1 NVRAGSTTVQRDVNV
16 QNNVRGSEAVEHT
29 VRAGATTVQR
39 DVNVQNNV
47 RGSSEVNADVRA
59 GSTTVQRD
67 VNVQDNVVE
76 RTKSGLRQRGS
87 KQNRTDQ
94 LRRR

>member
-1 NVRAGSTTVQRDVNV
+1 
-16 QNNVRGSEAVEHT
+16 
-29 VRAGATTVQR
+29 RAGATTVQR

-47 RGSSEVNADVRA
+47 RGSEAVDHTVRA

-67 VNVQDNVVE
+67 VNVQENVVE

-87 KQNRTDQ
+87 KHNRTDQ
-94 LRRR
+94 LRRK

>member
-1 NVRAGSTTVQRDVNV
+1 TVQRDVNV
-16 QNNVRGSEAVEHT
+16 QNNVRGSEAVDHT

-47 RGSSEVNADVRA
+47 RGSEAVENTVRA
-59 GSTTVQRD
+59 SSTTVQRD
-67 VNVQDNVVE
+67 VNVQGNVVE
-76 RTKSGLRQRGS
+76 RTRSGLRQRGS

-94 LRRR
+94 LRRK

>member
-1 NVRAGSTTVQRDVNV
+1 KAGSTTVQRDVNV
-16 QNNVRGSEAVEHT
+16 QNNIRGNEAVEHT
-29 VRAGATTVQR
+29 ARAGAATVQR

-47 RGSSEVNADVRA
+47 RGNEAVEHTARA
-59 GSTTVQRD
+59 GAATVQRD

-87 KQNRTDQ
+87 KHNRTDQ
-94 LRRR
+94 LRRK

>member
-1 NVRAGSTTVQRDVNV
+1 M

-29 VRAGATTVQR
+29 A
-39 DVNVQNNV
+39 
-47 RGSSEVNADVRA
+47 RA
-59 GSTTVQRD
+59 GSTTIQRD

-94 LRRR
+94 LSRK